1 MAEIH
6 PNYQALLDYAT
17 GSLSSQ
23 GKFPDEPCKYISSN
37 GARCIIGLLLPE
49 RLIDQLDN
57 RSIGYGELNTNTDS
71 LEYISNTFGLPNTPV
86 FCNII
91 TQMQIE
97 FDREYKNFL
106 NIELETF
113 IQEYK
118 DIIHNYILRVT
129 KYEFN
134 NS

>member
-6 PNYQALLDYAT
+6 PNYQALLDYVT

-23 GKFPDEPCKYISSN
+23 GKFPDESCKYISSN

-57 RSIGYGELNTNTDS
+57 RSIGYGELNTDS

-86 FCNII
+86 LGNII

-106 NIELETF
+106 KIELETF

-118 DIIHNYILRVT
+118 DKIYKYILRVT

>member
-6 PNYQALLDYAT
+6 PNYQALLDYVT

-57 RSIGYGELNTNTDS
+57 RSIGYGELNTDS

-86 FCNII
+86 FRNVI
-91 TQMQIE
+91 TRMQIE
-97 FDREYKNFL
+97 FDKEYKNFL
-106 NIELETF
+106 KIELETF

>member
-37 GARCIIGLLLPE
+37 GARCIIGLLLPK

-57 RSIGYGELNTNTDS
+57 RSIGYGELNTDS

-86 FCNII
+86 FRNVI
-91 TQMQIE
+91 TRMQIE
-97 FDREYKNFL
+97 FDKEYKNFL
-106 NIELETF
+106 KIELETF

>member
-57 RSIGYGELNTNTDS
+57 RSIGYGELNTDS

-86 FCNII
+86 FRNVI
-91 TQMQIE
+91 TRMQIE
-97 FDREYKNFL
+97 FDKEYKNFL
-106 NIELETF
+106 KIELETF

-118 DIIHNYILRVT
+118 NIIHNYILRVT

>member
-6 PNYQALLDYAT
+6 PNYQALLDYVT

-57 RSIGYGELNTNTDS
+57 RSIGYGELNTDS

-86 FCNII
+86 FRNVI
-91 TQMQIE
+91 TRMQIE
-97 FDREYKNFL
+97 FDKEYKNFL
-106 NIELETF
+106 KIELETF

-118 DIIHNYILRVT
+118 NIIHNYILRVT

>member
-57 RSIGYGELNTNTDS
+57 RSIGYGELNTDS

-86 FCNII
+86 FRNVI
-91 TQMQIE
+91 TRMQIE
-97 FDREYKNFL
+97 FDKEYKNFL
-106 NIELETF
+106 KIELETF

-118 DIIHNYILRVT
+118 NIIHKYILSVT

>member
-57 RSIGYGELNTNTDS
+57 RSIGYGELNTDS
-71 LEYISNTFGLPNTPV
+71 LEYISSTFGLPNTPV
-86 FCNII
+86 FRNVI
-91 TQMQIE
+91 TRMQIE
-97 FDREYKNFL
+97 FDKEYKNFL
-106 NIELETF
+106 KIELETF

-118 DIIHNYILRVT
+118 NIIHNYILRVT

>member
-23 GKFPDEPCKYISSN
+23 GKFPDESCKYISSN

-57 RSIGYGELNTNTDS
+57 RSIGYGELNTDS

-86 FCNII
+86 FRNVI
-91 TQMQIE
+91 THMQIE
-97 FDREYKNFL
+97 FDKEYKNFL
-106 NIELETF
+106 KIELETF